1 MSSLYR
7 QFQNQAEIDAQY
19 DVEASVPDFKVY
31 ARHFTE
37 QSQLARHRL
46 KAQLNV
52 AFGPTLDETLD
63 IFPAAENN
71 APVFVFIHGGYWRML
86 SSKEFSC
93 VALGLNQLGI
103 TTVVVNYAL
112 APKVSIDEIS
122 RQARAA
128 VAWVLRHIDRY
139 GGDPER
145 VVVGG
150 HSAGGHLTA
159 MCLQADWAGEYGLP
173 QDPLRGAVMVSG
185 LYDLRPLR
193 FSNMQPMLQLDDG
206 VIQRNSPLFHA
217 RKTSTPALITWG
229 EDEPQEFQ
237 RQSETFLER
246 WKDVGNR
253 AKKWAQPGADHF
265 TAIYGFED
273 PKSAL
278 SQWVLQAA
286 SEPRI

>member
-1 MSSLYR
+1 MPALYR
-7 QFQNQAEIDAQY
+7 QFTTQAELDAEY
-19 DVEASVPDFKVY
+19 DVDRSVPDFSVY
-31 ARHFTE
+31 ARHYTDE
-37 QSQLARHRL
+37 SRLARHRL
-46 KAQLNV
+46 RCTLDV
-52 AFGPTLDETLD
+52 PYGPTREETLD
-63 IFPAAENN
+63 IFPAAEPN

-128 VAWVLRHIDRY
+128 VAWVLRRIDRH
-139 GGDPER
+139 GGDPTR

-159 MCLQADWAGEYGLP
+159 MCVQTPWAEEYGLP

-185 LYDLRPLR
+185 LFDLRPLR
-193 FSNMQPMLQLDDG
+193 YTVMQPQLQLDDG
-206 VIQRNSPLFHA
+206 VIQRNSPLFHLRA
-217 RKTSTPALITWG
+217 SPTPALVTWG
-229 EDEPQEFQ
+229 DVEPPEFR
-237 RQSETFLER
+237 RQSQRYLEGWR
-246 WKDVGNR
+246 DIGNR
-253 AKKWAQPGADHF
+253 AKAWAQPGANHF

-273 PKSAL
+273 PRSLL

-286 SEPRI
+286 NTPRL